1 MTRICKVTVTLILT
15 LFSTLAFGADK
26 FYPGKLWFDTDGRI
40 INAHG
45 GGILAHNGTFY
56 WFGEHK
62 SDHTNSAL
70 EGVTCYS
77 STDLYNWTYRGIA
90 LAVTDS
96 VGAPLERGC
105 VMERPKV
112 VHCAATG
119 KFVMYLHLE
128 LKGRG
133 YGAAECAVAVSDSPC
148 GPYSLVS
155 HGRVNPGKLPQG
167 FELPSRQFD
176 LQQEWW
182 TDQWWRDIADGM
194 LTLRDL
200 DRGQMA
206 RDQTLFVDD
215 DGTAYHIYSSEE
227 NLTLQ
232 IAELSPDYLTH
243 TGRYVRLAPGGHN
256 EAPTIFKCR
265 GRYYLITSGCTGWA
279 PNAARMFCADSIWGP
294 WTALDN
300 PCRGEGADLTF
311 GGQGTYVLSLPDDRY
326 IFMADQWR
334 PENPIDGRYLWL
346 PISFDAADGAP
357 VIEFRTEWR
366 LSD

>member
-1 MTRICKVTVTLILT
+1 
-15 LFSTLAFGADK
+15 
-26 FYPGKLWFDTDGRI
+26 
-40 INAHG
+40 
-45 GGILAHNGTFY
+45 
-56 WFGEHK
+56 
-62 SDHTNSAL
+62 
-70 EGVTCYS
+70 
-77 STDLYNWTYRGIA
+77 
-90 LAVTDS
+90 
-96 VGAPLERGC
+96 
-105 VMERPKV
+105 
-112 VHCAATG
+112 
-119 KFVMYLHLE
+119 
-128 LKGRG
+128 
-133 YGAAECAVAVSDSPC
+133 
-148 GPYSLVS
+148 
-155 HGRVNPGKLPQG
+155 
-167 FELPSRQFD
+167 

-182 TDQWWRDIADGM
+182 TDQWRRDIADGM

-200 DRGQMA
+200 DGGQMA

-256 EAPTIFKCR
+256 EAPTIFKRR

>member
-1 MTRICKVTVTLILT
+1 MVA
-15 LFSTLAFGADK
+15 FSPLGALAAADS
-26 FYPGKLWFDTDGRI
+26 FHPGQLWFDTDMRL

-45 GGILAHNGTFY
+45 GGILRHQGIYY

-62 SDHTNSAL
+62 SEHTNSAL
-70 EGVTCYS
+70 CGVTCYS

-112 VHCAATG
+112 IFCPTTG

-128 LKGRG
+128 LKGQG
-133 YGAAECAVAVSDSPC
+133 YGAAECAVAVSDTPC
-148 GPYSLVS
+148 GPYSLLT
-155 HGRVNPGKLPQG
+155 HGRVNAGHLPVG
-167 FELPSRQFD
+167 FALPDREFN
-176 LQQEWW
+176 LQQPWW
-182 TDQWWRDIADGM
+182 TDQWRRDIADGM

-200 DRGQMA
+200 EGGQMA
-206 RDQTLFVDD
+206 RDQTVFVDD

-227 NLTLQ
+227 NLTLH
-232 IAELSPDYLTH
+232 IAELSADYLTH

-256 EAPTIFKCR
+256 EAPTIFKHS

-279 PNAARMFCADSIWGP
+279 PNAARLFSADSILGP
-294 WTALDN
+294 WTEHGN
-300 PCRGEGADLTF
+300 PCRGERADITF
-311 GGQGTYVLSLPDDRY
+311 GGQGTFILTLPDGRH

-346 PISFDAADGAP
+346 PIEFDADSGLP
-357 VIEFRTEWR
+357 TLQNLPMWQ
-366 LSD
+366 L